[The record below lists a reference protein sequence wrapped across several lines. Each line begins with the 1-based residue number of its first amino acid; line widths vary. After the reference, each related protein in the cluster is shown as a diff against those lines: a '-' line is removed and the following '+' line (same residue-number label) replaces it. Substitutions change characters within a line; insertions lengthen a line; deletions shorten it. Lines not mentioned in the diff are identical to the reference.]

1 MNIWHNVSEEK
12 VTPGHFPVY
21 IEISKGSNK
30 RYEFDKDTGCLALV
44 QILYSAA
51 CYPVN
56 VGIIPRTMDADGVPV
71 EVWVVCQEILDINT
85 IVECSPVGI
94 IKTQENGKIQ
104 KKVIALP
111 IIDSNAS
118 LGMVERTEALKGVY
132 EEIKYFFNI
141 FNGPEEEGTWSGGAL
156 NGLDA
161 FTFLEESIAR
171 YKKKYGKAVLK
182 EP

>member
-1 MNIWHNVSEEK
+1 
-12 VTPGHFPVY
+12 
-21 IEISKGSNK
+21 
-30 RYEFDKDTGCLALV
+30 
-44 QILYSAA
+44 
-51 CYPVN
+51 
-56 VGIIPRTMDADGVPV
+56 
-71 EVWVVCQEILDINT
+71 
-85 IVECSPVGI
+85 
-94 IKTQENGKIQ
+94 
-104 KKVIALP
+104 
-111 IIDSNAS
+111 
-118 LGMVERTEALKGVY
+118 MVERTDALKGVY